1 MELDLR
7 AYRRD
12 CWLGALGA
20 LFMLA
25 GDLCLSV
32 IPASAGD
39 SSLFLREA
47 YLSGGYEPWRMLVFH
62 MLVWQIIFVLIPDLR
77 QLLGAQISTWDFVCS
92 QGSGNASLCIWM
104 AANAIWAERANRGGR
119 FMSEKITLTGVPETM
134 LQTVYARARESA
146 GRGAIRDETAE
157 QIIGSLDYDFSLAE
171 KDTAMRSG
179 VIARTIVLDR
189 LVGAW
194 LGRHPG
200 TVVVNL
206 ACGLDTRCYRMKGYQ
221 HWYNLD
227 LPETITV
234 RQQLLPES
242 GAISQLAMSAMDD
255 WGAAIRETDAPAL
268 VIIEGL
274 TMYLSEADVRRIFE
288 VIAARLPKA
297 EVFVETMN
305 PAVAKRFKE
314 RSIEG
319 SHAKFTWG
327 VKHGR
332 ALAALLP
339 GFRFVEE
346 HSLTEGMAVFAP
358 VYKLLDKLPA
368 VRNISNKI
376 IVLKHV

>member
-25 GDLCLSV
+25 GDLCLSA
-32 IPASAGD
+32 IPASAVD
-39 SSLFLREA
+39 SGLFLREA

-227 LPETITV
+227 LPETIAV
-234 RQQLLPES
+234 RQRLLPES

>member
-25 GDLCLSV
+25 GDLCLSA
-32 IPASAGD
+32 IPASAVD
-39 SSLFLREA
+39 SGLFLREA

-157 QIIGSLDYDFSLAE
+157 QIIGSLDYDFSHAE

-227 LPETITV
+227 LPETIAV
-234 RQQLLPES
+234 RQRLLPES